1 MLSKNH
7 GEGRY
12 QVSFFSLDQL
22 VPEDHLVR
30 KIENAIDFSFIYDLV
45 QDKYSKRVGRVL
57 IRWC

>member
-22 VPEDHLVR
+22 VPEDHLVE
-30 KIENAIDFSFIYDLV
+30 KL
-45 QDKYSKRVGRVL
+45 KMP
-57 IRWC
+57 